1 MRNLTFEDLT
11 QIIELQQAVGTS
23 NATLNELMHVICDRT
38 MSLTHAAG
46 SVVEMAEGDEMVY
59 TACSGTLAK
68 SLGLRLKQASSLSGL
83 SVAKAEV
90 LHCEDSETDSRV
102 DREATRKV
110 GARSMICV
118 PLLSQ
123 QKAIGVLKVVDPTAN
138 KFSPRDVTVLRL
150 IANLLSAT
158 IAQAKVHQQ
167 VIDSEVRFRT
177 LVEGASDGII
187 ISKDGICQEGNASFT
202 KMFGYTSDDIHNMN
216 VFDLV
221 VPSQREGA
229 REKVRAGFGKAY
241 EATGLRKDGS
251 TFEIEVQGKSLIIN
265 GEEIRMTT
273 IRDISEK
280 KLVEQALK
288 ESEKKSRE
296 ATKAKSEFLA
306 NMSHEIRTP
315 LNGILGMTGLLM
327 DTELTPQQR
336 NYAEIIRNSGDSLL
350 SIVNDILDFS
360 KIEAK
365 KLTLER
371 ISFELRPAIEDIKNI
386 LGFSISQKNLEFN
399 LAIDKNAPQYVFG
412 DPTRLR
418 QILMN
423 LVGNAVK
430 FTHKG
435 SITIKVSAKDSNIRF
450 NVIDTGIGIPAD
462 ALTGMFQAFAQ
473 VDSSTTR
480 KYGGTGLGLSICREL
495 VLAMKG
501 EIGVSSEENK
511 GSTFWFEIPL
521 EEDTQHK
528 KSASAAIEIS
538 THAKKLRVLVAEDN
552 AVNSLIAR
560 KMLEKLG
567 HTATL
572 VGNGKEALEALKL
585 AHYDVVLMDCQM
597 PELDGFETTAL
608 IRASHEN
615 WKSIP
620 IIAMT
625 AHAMT
630 GDREKCLSAGMNDYV
645 SKPMKIEDISTVL
658 AKY

>member
-23 NATLNELMHVICDRT
+23 NASLTDLMHIICDRT
-38 MSLTHAAG
+38 QGLTHAAG
-46 SVVEMAEGDEMVY
+46 SVVEIAEGDEMVY

-68 SLGLRLKQASSLSGL
+68 SLGLRLKRATSLSGL

-90 LHCEDSETDSRV
+90 LHCQDSEKDPRV
-102 DREATRKV
+102 DREACRKV

-118 PLLSQ
+118 PLLYQ
-123 QKAIGVLKVVDPTAN
+123 QKAIGVLKVVSPEAN
-138 KFSPRDVTVLRL
+138 KFTERDVAVLHL

-158 IAQAKVHQQ
+158 MAQAKAHQL
-167 VIDSEVRFRT
+167 VIDSER
-177 LVEGASDGII
+177 
-187 ISKDGICQEGNASFT
+187 
-202 KMFGYTSDDIHNMN
+202 
-216 VFDLV
+216 
-221 VPSQREGA
+221 
-229 REKVRAGFGKAY
+229 
-241 EATGLRKDGS
+241 
-251 TFEIEVQGKSLIIN
+251 
-265 GEEIRMTT
+265 
-273 IRDISEK
+273 
-280 KLVEQALK
+280 
-288 ESEKKSRE
+288 KSRE

-315 LNGILGMTGLLM
+315 LNGILGMAGLLM
-327 DTELTPQQR
+327 DTELTPQQK

-365 KLTLER
+365 KLVLER
-371 ISFELRPAIEDIKNI
+371 ISFEIRPAVDDIGQI
-386 LGFSISQKNLEFN
+386 LGFSISQKGLKLKTIFENN
-399 LAIDKNAPQYVFG
+399 VPHYVFG

-418 QILMN
+418 QILLN
-423 LVGNAVK
+423 LVSNAVK
-430 FTHKG
+430 FTHEG
-435 SITIKVSAKDSNIRF
+435 SITIKVSRRDSLVRF
-450 NVIDTGIGIPAD
+450 DVIDTGIGIPAQ
-462 ALTGMFQAFAQ
+462 ALTGMFQAFSQ

-501 EIGVSSEENK
+501 EIGVSSLEGD

-521 EEDTQHK
+521 DEDTQHK
-528 KSASAAIEIS
+528 KVEADSKAVAPS
-538 THAKKLRVLVAEDN
+538 AKKLRVLVAEDN

-567 HTATL
+567 HTVTL
-572 VGNGKEALEALKL
+572 SGNGKEAIEALHL

-597 PELDGFETTAL
+597 PELDGFEATTL
-608 IRASHEN
+608 IRASQEN
-615 WKSIP
+615 WKSIT

-645 SKPMKIEDISTVL
+645 TKPMKIEDLSQVL